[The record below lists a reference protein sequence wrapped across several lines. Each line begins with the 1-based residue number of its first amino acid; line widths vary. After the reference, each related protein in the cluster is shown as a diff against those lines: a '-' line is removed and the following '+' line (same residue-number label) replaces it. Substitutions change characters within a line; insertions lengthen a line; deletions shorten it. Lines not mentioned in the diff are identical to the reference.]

1 LTSATAGGITPPPQQ
16 EQGETMRA
24 HSLTFVLLAAAL
36 LAGCANYYQSRV
48 QNAERERDLYG
59 GSVRTYSD
67 VLDGSG
73 PTPSGSAVR
82 K

>member
-1 LTSATAGGITPPPQQ
+1 
-16 EQGETMRA
+16 MRA
-24 HSLTFVLLAAAL
+24 QTLMIALLAATL
-36 LAGCANYYQSRV
+36 LTGCANYYQGRV

-82 K
+82 R